1 MNICH
6 DMYIFFV
13 IKVSLSRLKRWN
25 KKYSIWLKHAGECD
39 VSRGNQAIKIANKI
53 EQAQGNVVFKWRIS
67 FHFYK

>member
-1 MNICH
+1 MEQ
-6 DMYIFFV
+6 
-13 IKVSLSRLKRWN
+13 
-25 KKYSIWLKHAGECD
+25 KKLHWLKHAGECD